1 MYLYLAYSSKSK
13 DKRNI
18 LKKKKYTQELDIF
31 FPPQN
36 SSFQGKLLDIKFPK
50 LSSISLVFTINWEQ
64 IENM

>member
-18 LKKKKYTQELDIF
+18 LLKKKKITQELDIL

-50 LSSISLVFTINWEQ
+50 LSSFSLVFTIN
-64 IENM
+64 